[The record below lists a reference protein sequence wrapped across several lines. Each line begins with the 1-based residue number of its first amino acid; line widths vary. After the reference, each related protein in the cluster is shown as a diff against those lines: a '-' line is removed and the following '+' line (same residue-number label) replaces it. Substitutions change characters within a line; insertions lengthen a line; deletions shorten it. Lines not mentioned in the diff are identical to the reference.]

1 VYPAKEAKLM
11 RVLLV
16 AVTLVLTTI
25 AAAAGGPPNTSHCP
39 IAYNPLYALTRYCES
54 LREEIHGARKFCIY
68 DCLIKKDAMI
78 VASDQS
84 CPLLAKQRIYGNG
97 STSLVMR

>member
-1 VYPAKEAKLM
+1 M
-11 RVLLV
+11 RVVLIAIAV
-16 AVTLVLTTI
+16 ALAST
-25 AAAAGGPPNTSHCP
+25 AAAAGGPPNTSHCRT
-39 IAYNPLYALTRYCES
+39 NSLYALTRYCES

-68 DCLIKKDAMI
+68 DCLINKDAMI

-84 CPLLAKQRIYGNG
+84 CPLLAKQRVYGNG